1 MILSNAIQNMV
12 KPTWTRPELAANFS
26 YTTSSG
32 QAVSPESAKRIATV
46 YRCAN
51 IISDH
56 IAMMPLQQYISRKS
70 GDIQRVRPDALR
82 RNMAYLVEVQPNSNQ
97 ISFILK
103 KAGILWLLFWGDMYI
118 WTPPGRRLREMFVLP
133 SNAVA
138 PFVGDDGLV
147 WYHVQI
153 DGFSDD
159 IPGVEVLH
167 VMINSTNGING
178 KSILTY
184 ARETIGRRQG
194 ANETQDRMYTQG
206 LMPGAMVH
214 VPGTIDKAAREKI
227 RLSYSEAVSGAANSG
242 KLLVLD
248 DKIDKFEVIPI
259 SAADAQFL
267 ESIAAT
273 EVDIANFFGMPLYK
287 LNFGKQSYESNDQ
300 QKQDYLDSTLDPYL
314 VQIEQAAQVAWL
326 TQEEQAYS
334 YWRFNRKAMLR
345 MDAKTRSVYLKDNI
359 LSAQMTPNEAR
370 AVEDEPAY
378 PGGDLH
384 FIPSN
389 MAVVNPDGTIQMISK
404 DIGGKSVP

>member
-1 MILSNAIQNMV
+1 MILRNAIQNMV

-26 YTTSSG
+26 YTTNSG

-51 IISDH
+51 IISDDV
-56 IAMMPLQQYISRKS
+56 AKLPLQQYVSRGP
-70 GDIQRVRPDALR
+70 GDIIRVRPDALR
-82 RNMAYLVEVQPNSNQ
+82 RNMAYLVEVQPNRNQ
-97 ISFILK
+97 IAFIFK
-103 KAGILWLLFWGDMYI
+103 KTGILWLLFWGDMYI
-118 WTPPGRRLREMFVLP
+118 WTPPGRRMREMFVLP
-133 SNAVA
+133 SNAIIPYA
-138 PFVGDDGLV
+138 DDNGLIR
-147 WYHVQI
+147 YQVQI
-153 DGFSDD
+153 DGITDD
-159 IPGVEVLH
+159 IPAVEILH

-194 ANETQDRMYTQG
+194 ANETQDKMYSQG

-214 VPGTIDKAAREKI
+214 VPGTLDKSAREKI
-227 RLSYSEAVSGAANSG
+227 RQSYSEAISGSNNAG

-248 DKIDKFEVIPI
+248 EKVDKFETIPI

-267 ESIAAT
+267 ESISAT
-273 EVDIANFFGMPLYK
+273 ETDIANFFGMPLFK
-287 LNFGKQSYESNDQ
+287 LNSGKQSYESNDQ
-300 QKQDYLDSTLDPYL
+300 QKLDYLDSTLDPYL
-314 VQIEQAAQVAWL
+314 VQIEQAAQVTWL
-326 TQEEQAYS
+326 TSEEQAYS
-334 YWRFNRKAMLR
+334 YWKFNRKALLR
-345 MDAKTRSVYLKDNI
+345 TDTKTRSEYLKGNI
-359 LSAQMTPNEAR
+359 LSGQMTPNEAR

-404 DIGGKSVP
+404 DLGGNSVP